1 MDLTQKRYWASTLQF
16 IELQKLPACRKMIIF
31 HDTAKQ
37 VMPNHSWTQSRM
49 LERATAY
56 AVSHPCTSNQSWS
69 ENELS
74 PNERN
79 PKTVCSNF
87 TSRTNPN
94 ENIYL
99 MISASFRLRPQSI
112 TSLLTLQKSF
122 CSKFSSIHGLIG
134 RLFTLFCLQFGT
146 RPVTNLLVPA

>member
-56 AVSHPCTSNQSWS
+56 AVSHPCTGQTLLCGIFAFSIKNMPIAALPTDALISLDDKFLFITNYLHGDIRQYYISDPS
-69 ENELS
+69 APVLIS
-74 PNERN
+74 QVQCCLKRLQ
-79 PKTVCSNF
+79 V
-87 TSRTNPN
+87 TSGLRY
-94 ENIYL
+94 YL
-99 MISASFRLRPQSI
+99 QIVF
-112 TSLLTLQKSF
+112 
-122 CSKFSSIHGLIG
+122 
-134 RLFTLFCLQFGT
+134 
-146 RPVTNLLVPA
+146 